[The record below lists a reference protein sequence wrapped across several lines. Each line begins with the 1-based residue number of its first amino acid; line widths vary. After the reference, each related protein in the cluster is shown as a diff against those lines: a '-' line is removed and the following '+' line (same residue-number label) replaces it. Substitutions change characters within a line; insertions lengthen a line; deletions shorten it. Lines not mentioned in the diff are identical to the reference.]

1 MNPDSRSIP
10 SVVRRLLLLL
20 MFIFA
25 APAFSGPGHDGG
37 HEEEGGQPVAVDS
50 VEPRFEAHSDL
61 FEVVGILNSGAL
73 VLSLDTYATN
83 EPVSGAQV
91 ELESGSYK
99 ATGEFDSDRGLYRF
113 ADVPF
118 SATGTYPVTL
128 TITAGNEVD
137 LLAADLIV
145 RPASA
150 ASASASVMNG
160 TPSSGS
166 WLWWGVGGVGAIAA
180 LAFGLRRRR
189 AVA

>member
-25 APAFSGPGHDGG
+25 SPAFSGPGHDGG
-37 HEEEGGQPVAVDS
+37 HEEEGGQPVAMES
-50 VEPRFEAHSDL
+50 AQPRFEAHSDL
-61 FEVVGILNSGAL
+61 FEAVGILNSGAL

-83 EPVSGAQV
+83 EPVPGAQV
-91 ELESGSYK
+91 ELESGTYK
-99 ATGEFDSDRGLYRF
+99 AAGEFDADRGLYRF
-113 ADVPF
+113 AAAPF

-145 RPASA
+145 RPA

-189 AVA
+189 AAA